1 MFKYLIIFL
10 LQLTSCI
17 EVSKE
22 CSLTYYKEVES
33 YTLENSRIFKIRY
46 FCQNNEIEAFLLE
59 PKLTSE
65 KTKLPMIL
73 YNRGGNRDYGSI
85 NLFQLKYLDQLVSHG
100 FVVLASQYR
109 GNLSSEG
116 VDEYGGKDIEDL
128 LCLIE
133 LSKEF
138 KQVDQDRIGA
148 LGFSRGGMMSYLLA
162 QKTDRLN
169 AIATVGAPSN
179 LFQSSKDRPRLYD
192 KVYKELIGDT
202 INNRKEFIN
211 RSAVFWSDSINAPM
225 LIIHG
230 DNDKRVSFK
239 QSERLKD
246 SLEKNNKPH
255 KFILIEKGNHSISNR
270 SLLRDSIIVQW
281 FKKHL

>member
-1 MFKYLIIFL
+1 MLKYLFILALFFI
-10 LQLTSCI
+10 SC
-17 EVSKE
+17 SGANKD
-22 CSLTYYKEVES
+22 CSLSYAKGIES
-33 YTLENSRIFKIRY
+33 YTLDNSKVLKIRY
-46 FCQNNEIEAFLLE
+46 FSQGVEIEAFLLK
-59 PKLTSE
+59 PIHITD
-65 KTKLPMIL
+65 TAKLPLIL

-85 NLFQLKYLDQLVSHG
+85 NLFQLKYLDQIVSHG

-116 VDEYGGKDIEDL
+116 IDEYGGKDIEDL

-169 AIATVGAPSN
+169 AIAAVGAPSN

>member
-1 MFKYLIIFL
+1 YLIIFL

-133 LSKEF
+133 LSKE
-138 KQVDQDRIGA
+138 
-148 LGFSRGGMMSYLLA
+148 
-162 QKTDRLN
+162 
-169 AIATVGAPSN
+169 
-179 LFQSSKDRPRLYD
+179 
-192 KVYKELIGDT
+192 
-202 INNRKEFIN
+202 
-211 RSAVFWSDSINAPM
+211 
-225 LIIHG
+225 
-230 DNDKRVSFK
+230 
-239 QSERLKD
+239 
-246 SLEKNNKPH
+246 
-255 KFILIEKGNHSISNR
+255 
-270 SLLRDSIIVQW
+270 
-281 FKKHL
+281 